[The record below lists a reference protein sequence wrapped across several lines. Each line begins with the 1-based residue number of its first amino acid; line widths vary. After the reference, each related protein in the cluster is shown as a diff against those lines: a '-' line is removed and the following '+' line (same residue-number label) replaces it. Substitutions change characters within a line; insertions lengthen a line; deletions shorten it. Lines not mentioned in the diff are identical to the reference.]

1 MNTPMKHT
9 TKRTILQ
16 QQRRNTALFLAPSL
30 VGVLVFWLLP
40 LLVVLYY
47 SLQSRPVN
55 GEFVGLQNYAA
66 LLRNHAF
73 LLGAKNTALLCL
85 TTVPLAVVLSLALAL
100 ALERRLPM
108 GGFLRSA
115 LLSPLVVP
123 AASVVL
129 VWQII
134 FHNNGLINVLLQTL
148 GLNSADFFSSD
159 WSRVMVLI
167 LYLWKNLGYNILLF
181 TAGLASIP
189 RELTD
194 MAELDGATPWQKF
207 RAVKIHYLGPS
218 ALFVT
223 ILSFISALKI
233 FREVWLLAGSYPHG
247 AMYML
252 QHFMY
257 NTFLTMD
264 YQKLC
269 TAAVLLTAVTAVIV
283 YAFFRWEKR
292 VERQVQ
298 GQ

>member
-1 MNTPMKHT
+1 MKQAKKPT
-9 TKRTILQ
+9 TILR
-16 QQRRNTALFLAPSL
+16 QRRNTALFLLPSL
-30 VGVLVFWLLP
+30 LGVLVFYLLP
-40 LLVVLYY
+40 LLVVFYY

-66 LLRNHAF
+66 LLNNYAF
-73 LLGAKNTALLCL
+73 RLAAKNTALLCL
-85 TTVPLAVVLSLALAL
+85 ITVPLAVVLSLALAL
-100 ALERRLPM
+100 VLERRLPM

-134 FHNNGLINVLLQTL
+134 FHNNGLINALLQAL
-148 GLNSADFFSSD
+148 GLNAADFFATG

-181 TAGLASIP
+181 TSGLAAVP

-207 RAVKIHYLGPS
+207 CTVKLPYLGPS
-218 ALFVT
+218 TLFVT

-233 FREVWLLAGSYPHG
+233 FREVWLLAGSYPHST
-247 AMYML
+247 MYML

-257 NTFLTMD
+257 NTFQTMD

-269 TAAVLLTAVTAVIV
+269 TAAVLLTAVTVGIV
-283 YAFFRWEKR
+283 YFFFRWEKR
-292 VERQVQ
+292 VEGQVV
-298 GQ
+298 GA